1 MKKYIDDYAD
11 SILKKVKLNQEQA
24 IEKIKLIPVDEN
36 VKPIRTEV
44 DNIRQMVEA
53 SEIEPDDLKHK
64 ASELSLKLDERLHM
78 AKNNSTIYDCHEFS
92 PSIFTDRILEKVK
105 LNQEEAIGKI
115 KTIPADENL
124 KPIKTIQYQT
134 DCRSFR
140 N

>member
-1 MKKYIDDYAD
+1 MSAYSHFDVIVNQVDLQREIMKKYIDDYAD

-78 AKNNSTIYDCHEFS
+78 AKNISAIYDCHGFS
-92 PSIFTDRILEKVK
+92 PSCIIKAYNIHDYFGQTTHKPKTVSIFH
-105 LNQEEAIGKI
+105 
-115 KTIPADENL
+115 
-124 KPIKTIQYQT
+124 
-134 DCRSFR
+134 
-140 N
+140 